1 MQLSGKEERG
11 ALPSSLFLPIPTEA
25 APDVVAATLADLGYG
40 ASDGLWEQLTTLIP
54 FSCSFLSAMKP
65 LVLPARHR
73 NVPSAQSQGGQRSAG
88 AALGVVQPAL
98 L

>member
-11 ALPSSLFLPIPTEA
+11 ALPSSLSLPIPTEA
-25 APDVVAATLADLGYG
+25 APDVVAATLADVGYS
-40 ASDGLWEQLTTLIP
+40 ASGGLWEHLPTLIP

-73 NVPSAQSQGGQRSAG
+73 NIPSAQSQGVQCSAG
-88 AALGVVQPAL
+88 AVPVVLSAL